1 MANAW
6 KTITQSRDTIKFN
19 SRNACL
25 DIHLLAAR
33 QDLPQGKSDV
43 RIFFWTRPFKEVN
56 NQRIFTAEEEVVSN
70 IYTIQRGNGFK
81 TNF

>member
-6 KTITQSRDTIKFN
+6 KTITQSSDTIKFN
-19 SRNACL
+19 SRNAYL
-25 DIHLLAAR
+25 EMHLLSAR
-33 QDLPQGKSDV
+33 QDLPQGHSDV